1 MRGAAMKRIGLWL
14 MGIGLTVVGV
24 ATVELGYAAEKEHV
38 TTCSLATVKGRY
50 PWATSGM
57 IFPPAVSQPMVF
69 ARAGVHIFNGDGTGT
84 NLATTSVNGVIT
96 VTDSLSDLSYTV
108 NEDCTGTFKVLSI
121 PIPGPTAEMFIAP
134 NGDQMVV
141 ITTGQAQQDAF
152 TSWRVGPE

>member
-1 MRGAAMKRIGLWL
+1 
-14 MGIGLTVVGV
+14 
-24 ATVELGYAAEKEHV
+24 
-38 TTCSLATVKGRY
+38 
-50 PWATSGM
+50 
-57 IFPPAVSQPMVF
+57 MVF

-96 VTDSLSDLSYTV
+96 VTDGFSDLTYTV

-134 NGDQMVV
+134 NGEQMVV
-141 ITTGQAQQDAF
+141 IETGQAQSDAF

>member
-1 MRGAAMKRIGLWL
+1 MKRIGLWV
-14 MGIGLTVVGV
+14 MRIGLISSIGVGM
-24 ATVELGYAAEKEHV
+24 VEFGYAEEKEHA

-50 PWATSGM
+50 PWATSGA
-57 IFPPAVSQPMVF
+57 IFPPAVTQPMVF

-84 NLATTSVNGVIT
+84 NLATTSVDGVIT
-96 VTDSLSDLSYTV
+96 VQDAFSDLTYTV

-134 NGDQMVV
+134 NGEQIVV